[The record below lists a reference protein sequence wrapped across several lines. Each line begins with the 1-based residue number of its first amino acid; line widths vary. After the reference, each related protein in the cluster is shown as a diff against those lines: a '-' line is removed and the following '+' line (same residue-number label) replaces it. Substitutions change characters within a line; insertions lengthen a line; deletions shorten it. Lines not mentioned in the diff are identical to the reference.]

1 MDVCDPDVKTKN
13 IRKLIKLHTGRK
25 MQIPKDRMCD
35 IMRDISRG
43 KLPLPPLVLTRD
55 KRYLL
60 DPKSPLT
67 KRDYESLYKSRVTSR
82 VVKRIAKKVG
92 LIETDKTIVDLK
104 RSIGRRLASMNVY
117 EPILLPGSRV
127 VSKMKNDNDN
137 EYNRNGVRNEQN
149 VNNEFRNE
157 ENSNGELTNEQSEKP
172 ASLRNMLARKR
183 QKSRLKV
190 LINTKNNG
198 KTNTESEDKP
208 NINNERRRMEI
219 NAKQR
224 IETVKRNANKRIENT
239 KKYTENKLSESKILT
254 RRRQQR
260 QFVITNNALRREQ
273 RNTQRAELDAG
284 MARINRSKARFK
296 ATINAKRTNN
306 LEKSLNNMK
315 RTTNEATKKMNIA
328 LRQAKNIQKRMN
340 NGEKLAL
347 KRISSLESTIKETQ
361 TQRNSLET
369 RVSELQKKIGT
380 ADNKGD
386 TTERNR
392 LQLELNVATKKIAEL
407 SKSQTQDV
415 TKLDE
420 EVKKAK
426 NDAEMKRSALKD
438 ARNREDEALRQKKAI
453 ENKLANNELAAN
465 ERKKLQNER
474 NVANKAKKNAE
485 NERAKLVL
493 NQFEAQ
499 KNKNRKNAAARLIQ
513 GFARKKATKRNQN
526 IAVASKKLT
535 NNAIKRVIS
544 DEEDAERKRSA
555 LKDARN
561 REDEALRQ
569 KKAIENKLANN
580 ELAANERKK
589 LQNER
594 NVANKAK
601 KNAENE
607 RAKLVLNQFEA
618 QKNKNRKNAAARLIQ
633 GFARKKATKRNQNI
647 AVASKKLTNNAIKK
661 VISDEGKPIIA
672 PLTRVSLSNR
682 EINAFRQK
690 ILNAEKA
697 KRIHPFNARRYKAFI
712 NTSETL
718 NNTTRASGFKI
729 VGKIEPA
736 PSSRRT
742 ARMRNIETADRR
754 LNKRVLKGPSRNALK
769 SNEHMVLSSVDQK
782 KFAELRN
789 SKKSERKELRKRM
802 NVDGGSINTSNDN
815 SKRTTV
821 YSNVSSDKQPKSA
834 MRFGGRASEKPTR
847 VYPINPLFVA
857 RNDENIEAAGAKFM
871 GGVMR
876 NNPLASTD
884 NDRTKVATSG
894 RIMPPR
900 VNVAQ
905 KAIQMKSIEEVLR
918 KKIRESKLS
927 NTKKD
932 KYMRKIGRNAPDRI
946 EKEFNL
952 DVKYTTAIKN
962 SNTQIIQAEKRTAPV
977 SVSNVKIQLKKADPM
992 FKRPPFNAL
1001 KKFQGVSKQ
1010 LAPKPISRTAG
1021 VVRQGIK
1028 AAIVQNKRKTLTEK
1042 VRMGTGDVDKN
1053 KIMQA
1058 QLRVQASKES
1068 TARARLN
1075 REIIKKRQRNKRNIR
1090 KAAEG
1095 SRNAAVGF
1103 VARRKASLQTTNAP
1117 K

>member
-426 NDAEMKRSALKD
+426 NDAEM
-438 ARNREDEALRQKKAI
+438 
-453 ENKLANNELAAN
+453 
-465 ERKKLQNER
+465 
-474 NVANKAKKNAE
+474 
-485 NERAKLVL
+485 
-493 NQFEAQ
+493 
-499 KNKNRKNAAARLIQ
+499 
-513 GFARKKATKRNQN
+513 
-526 IAVASKKLT
+526 
-535 NNAIKRVIS
+535 
-544 DEEDAERKRSA
+544 KRSA